1 MDSVIQKFYSN
12 GKDTGQN
19 YRHLG
24 VFSSS
29 MITNRNPISSLTRKT
44 IADSNP
50 KINSINTINPSTLN
64 ITNNTYKTFTP
75 QRNPKMIREE
85 FLNPKKLVFNSSS
98 DMLYHNPFRYNP
110 RGELNLMKE
119 RVSYENKK
127 NATKMQII
135 EEKMKNLELKNQ
147 RLEVIND
154 FFFDMFENNLVKD
167 EINKQRALKA
177 EEEEMKN
184 YYDDSDS
191 ERNYFRKR
199 KHRKFH
205 KSKSDVYLNKY
216 DYGNNQ
222 FDALSFQQKTSQ
234 NARIILDNIKKNI
247 GTYLVEEELKKNEQF
262 QSINEGIS
270 ELKSDLTN
278 KLERIQKNQKQQM
291 QKIAYCLL
299 NSGDEKN
306 EGLAMRLFNSDYSDI
321 NDIENILDNN
331 KLLNKLNDEI
341 ENNETNED
349 NNIKIEKS
357 KENSKRNSI
366 GNNFRSSVGSKRNSL
381 KKNQSQ
387 FELTRRPIVRFRE
400 DQ

>member
-50 KINSINTINPSTLN
+50 KINSINTINPSTHN
-64 ITNNTYKTFTP
+64 ITYNTYKTFTP
-75 QRNPKMIREE
+75 QRNPKMTREE

-167 EINKQRALKA
+167 EINRQRALKA

-216 DYGNNQ
+216 DYRDNQ

-299 NSGDEKN
+299 NSGDEKI

-331 KLLNKLNDEI
+331 KFLDKLNEEI
-341 ENNETNED
+341 ENNDTNEV
-349 NNIKIEKS
+349 NNIKIEQS
-357 KENSKRNSI
+357 KENSKRNNI
-366 GNNFRSSVGSKRNSL
+366 GNNFRTSMNSKRNSL

>member
-50 KINSINTINPSTLN
+50 KINSINTINPSTHN
-64 ITNNTYKTFTP
+64 ITYNTYKTFTP
-75 QRNPKMIREE
+75 QRNPKMTREE

-127 NATKMQII
+127 NATKMQMI

-167 EINKQRALKA
+167 EINRQRALKA

-216 DYGNNQ
+216 DYRDNQ

-299 NSGDEKN
+299 NSGDEKI

-331 KLLNKLNDEI
+331 KFLDKLNEEI
-341 ENNETNED
+341 ENNDTNEV
-349 NNIKIEKS
+349 NNIKIEQS
-357 KENSKRNSI
+357 KENSKRNNI
-366 GNNFRSSVGSKRNSL
+366 GNNFRTSMNSKRNSL

>member
-12 GKDTGQN
+12 GKDSGQN

-24 VFSSS
+24 AFSSS
-29 MITNRNPISSLTRKT
+29 MITNRHPISSLNHKT
-44 IADSNP
+44 NAYTNP
-50 KINSINTINPSTLN
+50 KINSINTINPPTYN
-64 ITNNTYKTFTP
+64 NTYNTYKTFTP
-75 QRNPKMIREE
+75 QRNPKMTREE

-119 RVSYENKK
+119 KVSYENKK
-127 NATKMQII
+127 NATKMQMI

-299 NSGDEKN
+299 NSGDEKI

-331 KLLNKLNDEI
+331 KFLDKLNDEI
-341 ENNETNED
+341 ENNETNEG

-366 GNNFRSSVGSKRNSL
+366 GNNFRSSMSSKRNSL

-387 FELTRRPIVRFRE
+387 FELTRRPIVRFKE